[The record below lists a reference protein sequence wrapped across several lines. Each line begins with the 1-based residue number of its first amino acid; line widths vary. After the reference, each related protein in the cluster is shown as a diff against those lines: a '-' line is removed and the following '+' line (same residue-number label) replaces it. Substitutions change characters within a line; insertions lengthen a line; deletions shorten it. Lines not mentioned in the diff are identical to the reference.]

1 MTTQLVISNI
11 EKLRELNAKT
21 KSRYFA
27 GSRLTSDL
35 KRRKWFEKMS
45 NVRSG
50 FMLDL
55 QEKADLAALQPVE
68 EMQNAKESLEEWRE
82 KLPANHSESREKKLV
97 EDLIAQEENVKE
109 TYAELAK
116 EVGKD
121 QTELFELLEKHQV
134 KIDGYIEKL
143 KSF

>member
-1 MTTQLVISNI
+1 MTTQLVINNL
-11 EKLRELNAKT
+11 EKLREINAKT

-27 GSRLTSDL
+27 GSRLTTDL

-55 QEKADLAALQPVE
+55 QEKADLEALQPTE
-68 EMQNAKESLEEWRE
+68 EMQNAKESLEDWRE
-82 KLPANHSESREKKLV
+82 KLPSNHSESREKQ
-97 EDLIAQEENVKE
+97 LIQELISQEENAKE

-116 EVGKD
+116 EVETD